1 MDNFIK
7 IVSKYKE
14 NMYSSEFRK
23 IIEDLDVEII
33 NESDLVA
40 ENLDFMERINLL
52 FSLEYKCLIEKN
64 NEKLAYL
71 NYLISYYIFV
81 ILTPPFS
88 EELALKYAEY
98 ALKLHNEDKYIEWVE
113 YVKQGN

>member
-7 IVSKYKE
+7 IISTHKD
-14 NMYSSEFRK
+14 NMYSNEFRK
-23 IIEDLDVEII
+23 EIENLDIKII
-33 NESDLVA
+33 NESDLVVGS
-40 ENLDFMERINLL
+40 LDFRERMNLL
-52 FSLEYKCLIEKN
+52 FCLEYKLLIEKN

-88 EELALKYAEY
+88 EELALKYAEESIR
-98 ALKLHNEDKYIEWVE
+98 LHNKDKYIEWIE